1 MRFLEGIGE
10 TRKTELLK
18 QLRAVWTHDSTAIE
32 GNTLTLGDTMFVLG
46 SGLTVKGKP
55 LKDQTDVQNHAR
67 AIDAVLELVGRG
79 KLTEDDVFRLHRL
92 VINEQPAD
100 IYKPVGAYKREDNGT
115 YWPDENGRSVYHA
128 YLPSDKVPEAMKA
141 WLDEFNGFYRAEA
154 TEDEVVEA
162 YVRTH
167 VGFTSIH
174 PFYDG
179 NGRLARLLS
188 NLPVLFAGFPP
199 IVIPVESRQDYLQA
213 LRDYE
218 GGNTD
223 LSAFRTFVRTCWR
236 TTLDLV
242 AEARRIVSHDSD
254 EFVTSRP

>member
-46 SGLTVKGKP
+46 YGLTVKGKP
-55 LKDQTDVQNHAR
+55 LKDQADVQNHAR
-67 AIDAVLELVGRG
+67 AIDAVLELVWRG
-79 KLTEDDVFRLHRL
+79 KLAEEDVFRLHRL
-92 VINEQPAD
+92 VINEQPVD
-100 IYKPVGAYKREDNGT
+100 IYKPVGAYKRENNGT
-115 YWPDENGRSVYHA
+115 YWPNAEGGSTYHA
-128 YLPSDKVPEAMKA
+128 YLPADEVPAAMSK
-141 WLDEFNGFYRAEA
+141 WLAEFNGLYRAEA
-154 TEDEVVEA
+154 TAEELIDA
-162 YVRTH
+162 YARTH
-167 VGFTSIH
+167 AGFTSIH

-199 IVIPVESRQDYLQA
+199 VVIPVESREDYLKA
-213 LRDYE
+213 LWDYE
-218 GGNTD
+218 RGNSN
-223 LSAFRTFVRTCWR
+223 LSALKELVRASWK

-242 AEARRIVSHDSD
+242 AEARAGK
-254 EFVTSRP
+254 

>member
-46 SGLTVKGKP
+46 YGLTVKGKP
-55 LKDQTDVQNHAR
+55 LKDQADVQNHAR

-79 KLTEDDVFRLHRL
+79 KLTEEDVFRLHRL

-100 IYKPVGAYKREDNGT
+100 IYKPVGAYKRENNGT
-115 YWPDENGRSVYHA
+115 YWSNAEGGSTYHA
-128 YLPSDKVPEAMKA
+128 YLPADEVPAAMSK
-141 WLDEFNGFYRAEA
+141 WLAEFNGLYRAEA
-154 TEDEVVEA
+154 TADGLIDA
-162 YVRTH
+162 YARTH
-167 VGFTSIH
+167 AEFTSIH

-199 IVIPVESRQDYLQA
+199 IVIPVESREDYLKA
-213 LRDYE
+213 LWDYE
-218 GGNTD
+218 RGNSD
-223 LSAFRTFVRTCWR
+223 LSALKELVRASWK

-242 AEARRIVSHDSD
+242 AEARAGK
-254 EFVTSRP
+254 

>member
-1 MRFLEGIGE
+1 MRFLDGIPA
-10 TRKTELLK
+10 TRKEELLK
-18 QLRAVWTHDSTAIE
+18 QLKAVWTHDSTAIE

-46 SGLTVKGKP
+46 YGLTVKGKP
-55 LKDQTDVQNHAR
+55 LKDQIDVQNHAN
-67 AIDAVLELVGRG
+67 AVDAVMDLVMRGR
-79 KLTEDDVFRLHRL
+79 LMEEDVFTLHRI
-92 VINEQPAD
+92 VINEQSRD

-154 TEDEVVEA
+154 TEDEAIDA
-162 YVRTH
+162 YARTH

-188 NLPVLFAGFPP
+188 NLPVLFAGYPP

-213 LRDYE
+213 LWDYE
-218 GGNTD
+218 RGNTD
-223 LSAFRTFVRTCWR
+223 LLAFKSFVRTCWQ

-242 AEARRIVSHDSD
+242 AEARQGPLLVR
-254 EFVTSRP
+254 R